1 MVGRVIEMVVV
12 VTGTSVGGGGG
23 GGIEG
28 GSDSV
33 ICRRLPLKGP
43 RPTAVAAATLMR
55 YVVPGEIPI
64 VRVVEVRDEETLTH
78 CSAWAPPSTK

>member
-1 MVGRVIEMVVV
+1 MVGRVIEIVVIFTTLV
-12 VTGTSVGGGGG
+12 EGGGGG
-23 GGIEG
+23 GG

-55 YVVPGEIPI
+55 YVAPEEIPI
-64 VRVVEVRDEETLTH
+64 VRVVEVKDEGTPTH
-78 CSAWAPPSTK
+78 CSAWAPPSTS

>member
-1 MVGRVIEMVVV
+1 MVDAVTVVV
-12 VTGTSVGGGGG
+12 VATVGNS
-23 GGIEG
+23 GIEVG

-55 YVVPGEIPI
+55 YVVPGKIPI
-64 VRVVEVRDEETLTH
+64 VRVVEVKDEETLTH
-78 CSAWAPPSTK
+78 CSVWASPSAT